1 MAPATVSIRP
11 FIGAKDFEQS
21 KAFYRE
27 LGFEE
32 HSIDAKMSL
41 LQLNGLAFYLQDY
54 YAKEWVE
61 NTMIF
66 FEVKS
71 AADWFEHLQGLGL
84 ESKYPGVKLV
94 PLRHEQWGQECV
106 VLDPAGVLIH
116 FGNFYQ

>member
-11 FIGAKDFEQS
+11 FIGAQNFELS

-32 HSIDAKMSL
+32 HIIDAKMSL
-41 LQLNGLAFYLQDY
+41 IRLGDLAFYLQDY

-71 AADWFEHLQGLGL
+71 AAEWFEHLQSLDL
-84 ESKYPGVKLV
+84 QNKYPGTKLV
-94 PLRHEQWGQECV
+94 PLRHEQWGRECM

-116 FGNFYQ
+116 FGNFH